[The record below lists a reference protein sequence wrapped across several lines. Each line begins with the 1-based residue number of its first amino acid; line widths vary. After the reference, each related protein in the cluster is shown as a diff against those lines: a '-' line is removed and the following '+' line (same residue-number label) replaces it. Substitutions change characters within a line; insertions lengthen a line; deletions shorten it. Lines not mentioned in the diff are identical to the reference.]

1 MIHWYYFFPFCIF
14 CNVGVCVCLLCYS
27 FEWFTLTHSLNH
39 SLGAIKSQRDNIKAL
54 NTEYFFDVW
63 TNRQVHSHSI
73 DISFP
78 WRIFLNYYF
87 FWPPREKWL
96 SIFVMLNLIFYRS
109 KMKASVEISKLI
121 SIQSEPSH
129 RCIRG
134 ALTFTLKLNT
144 FVG

>member
-54 NTEYFFDVW
+54 NTEYFVDVW
-63 TNRQVHSHSI
+63 MNRQVHSHSI

-78 WRIFLNYYF
+78 WRIFLNYF
-87 FWPPREKWL
+87 FFLATKREMIEHFCYAKFDFL
-96 SIFVMLNLIFYRS
+96 SLKDESKRGNFQTDFYS
-109 KMKASVEISKLI
+109 IGTIASVHSWCTHVYTK
-121 SIQSEPSH
+121 
-129 RCIRG
+129 
-134 ALTFTLKLNT
+134 T
-144 FVG
+144 